1 VSPPLTLPADLA
13 ELLSAQHDLIELAL
27 LGIAELAVVV
37 DELHDLETHERAMR
51 GRLGQP
57 SAGPDTSELLVDVL
71 HGQLRALRP
80 HLPFVSE
87 ASAERAADALL
98 SRGEGR

>member
-1 VSPPLTLPADLA
+1 MTSPLTLPNDLA
-13 ELLSAQHDLIELAL
+13 EILSAEHPLIELAL

-37 DELHDLETHERAMR
+37 DELHDLEARERALR

-57 SAGPDTSELLVDVL
+57 SAGPDTSELLVECL

-80 HLPFVSE
+80 YLPFVTQE
-87 ASAERAADALL
+87 AAELAADALL
-98 SRGEGR
+98 SRGGH

>member
-1 VSPPLTLPADLA
+1 MPPLTAPADLA
-13 ELLSAQHDLIELAL
+13 EILSAQHPLIELAL
-27 LGIAELAVVV
+27 LGIAELAIVV
-37 DELHDLETHERAMR
+37 DELRDLEGRERALR

-57 SAGPDTSELLVDVL
+57 SAGPDMSELLVEVL

-80 HLPFVSE
+80 HLPFVTE
-87 ASAERAADALL
+87 ESAERAADKLL